1 MDLTCCRKKHAGNSK
16 QSFWSAYRFA
26 PCHLN
31 YVTHV
36 NKDGGS
42 CQNALDNCLFW
53 RNWHVYMVRSVP
65 ESFYWCHE
73 IHVTLKTI
81 SAKGFEKQKWGSRN
95 KCFFYD
101 FEDFCVR
108 PLLFLWIILVKF
120 FIFSTGCYFLKM
132 SGWIKEKAPKHQT
145 R

>member
-1 MDLTCCRKKHAGNSK
+1 MDITCCRKKHAGNSK
-16 QSFWSAYRFA
+16 QSLWSAYRFA

-42 CQNALDNCLFW
+42 CQNALDYCLFW

-81 SAKGFEKQKWGSRN
+81 SAKGFEKHKWGSRN
-95 KCFFYD
+95 KCFFMILKISVSDICFFYES
-101 FEDFCVR
+101 FWTNFSFF
-108 PLLFLWIILVKF
+108 PLAV
-120 FIFSTGCYFLKM
+120 IFSKCLDG
-132 SGWIKEKAPKHQT
+132 IKEKAPKHQT